1 MLSLVGITKWYPLGN
16 EQVEALRGGDISFRR
31 SEFVSVLGPSGC
43 GKTTLL
49 NIIGGLDRY
58 SQGDLRIGGRSTKD
72 YRDADW
78 DAYRNHSIGFV
89 FQNYH
94 LIPHQSVLSNVELAL
109 TLAGVSKAE
118 RRRRAAAVL
127 QRVGLGDHLRKR
139 PNQLSGG
146 QMQRV
151 AIARALI
158 NNPEILLADEPTGA
172 LDSETSVQIME
183 LLKEISQEKLVIMV
197 THNPDLAEQYS
208 SRIVRLLDGRVID
221 DSDPYTEEEPAPA
234 AEKKSKKRQKG
245 TSMSFF
251 TALSLSMNNLL
262 TKKGRTLLTSFAGS
276 IGIIGIALILSL
288 SSGFQAYIDRVQQET
303 LASYPLSIQRETA
316 DMSGVMV
323 NFMKAQSEE
332 VDHPLDRVYANRSIS
347 KLMEALTADRK
358 ENRMKEFKEFVDS
371 SADIK
376 QYTTAVQYGY
386 DFDLQVYRAETDDGV
401 VQVNPNTVLQSLGGG
416 NTQITAM
423 MSGGMTDGNVWR
435 EMLGN
440 ETFLSSQYET
450 VVGRWPRAYN
460 EVVLIVDKNNEISEI
475 ALYALGLKD
484 QSELSDMLAAYSRGE
499 KVETEDVSF
508 SYDEMLALTSKVV
521 LNCDYFEQNEEGGWT
536 GLRGDED
543 RLKALVD
550 AGEEIRVVG
559 VMRSDDK
566 SSSASGS
573 AAIGYTA
580 ALTEWVATRV
590 NESEIVKAQKADE
603 TIDVFT
609 GHAFDEAYKEYTMED
624 VRAYVAGLPAEQQ
637 AQMAAA
643 IAATPEDKVLA
654 DFTKR
659 MKAAA
664 PQTTYAQ
671 NLATLGVVDLDQPS
685 TVYLYPIDFESKD
698 VLKELIADYNERMK
712 ADGKEDYAIEYT
724 DYIGLLM
731 SSISNIIA
739 AISYV
744 LIAFVAISL
753 VVSSIMIGIITYI
766 SVLERTK
773 EIGILR
779 AMGASKR
786 DVSRVFNAE
795 TFIVGLAAGL
805 IGIGIC
811 LLLIVPINNLIEA
824 VGNIPDCAYLPVGGA
839 AVLVLISM
847 VLTVIAGL
855 IPAKIA
861 ATKDPV
867 VALRTE

>member
-16 EQVEALRGGDISFRR
+16 EQVEALRGVDISFRR

-234 AEKKSKKRQKG
+234 AEKKTKKRQKG

-401 VQVNPNTVLQSLGGG
+401 VQVNPNTVLQSLGG
-416 NTQITAM
+416 NTQTTAM

-508 SYDEMLALTSKVV
+508 SYDEMLALTFKVV

-536 GLRGDED
+536 DLREDED

-603 TIDVFT
+603 TVDVFT
-609 GHAFDEAYKEYTMED
+609 GHAFDEANKTYTMED

-698 VLKELIADYNERMK
+698 ALKDLIGDYNDQMK
-712 ADGKEDYAIEYT
+712 AQGKDDYAIEYT
-724 DYIGLLM
+724 DYIGMLM